1 MCRLSKSVVTRPNGW
16 IPLLV
21 ILIGV
26 SLGSSLAAAQ
36 STCPPNFAQIT
47 CPSAADEVIIAHPSC
62 LKVSCALHRVRIER
76 GGELLVPDE
85 TRQVDAKKLKISVA
99 TIVIR
104 DGGIFQVGPLKNN
117 RLTLMFTGPAGASTV
132 VDPAGPDDPCPSP
145 HFNKGIEVCRGGRL
159 RLLGTKGTP
168 ALGGTSQTYLSA
180 PAGDPAR
187 YGAAYLQGGQTTAP
201 LKVAAPVMQPDA
213 QTVQIATDVS
223 SDWQPGDWIVIG
235 GNSASPIETEF
246 VQINRVAGTTLTL
259 SQPLKYYHFGSPAPE
274 ISNCENASAGELSV
288 PRCESS
294 AKNGVDQRA
303 EVWLISR
310 DIILTS
316 DTRQA
321 EPNHWGSEI
330 RIRKQFAEV
339 LIQGVQIENLSPNDV
354 TALGEAEKL
363 NAQARAA
370 PQALSTPIAQSLST
384 RTAQKGYAHA
394 EPVRVPEGTGPL
406 LHMPGARLRNSYRR
420 TRR

>member
-1 MCRLSKSVVTRPNGW
+1 MWPNCCL
-16 IPLLV
+16 PLLV
-21 ILIGV
+21 IFIGI
-26 SLGSSLAAAQ
+26 SLGSGRAAAQ
-36 STCPPNFAQIT
+36 STCPPNFAQFT
-47 CPSAADEVIIAHPSC
+47 CASAADEVIIAHRSC
-62 LKVSCALHRVRIER
+62 LEVNCALHRVRIER

-85 TRQVDAKKLKISVA
+85 TRRVDARKLKISV
-99 TIVIR
+99 TSIVIR
-104 DGGIFQVGPLKNN
+104 DGGIFQVGPLKHN
-117 RLTLMFTGPAGASTV
+117 RLTLMFAGPAGASTV

-145 HFNKGIEVCRGGRL
+145 HFSKGIEVCRGGTL
-159 RLLGTKGTP
+159 RLLGTEGTP

-187 YGAAYLQGGQTTAP
+187 YGAAYLQGAHTTAP
-201 LKVAAPVMQPDA
+201 FKAGAPVMQSNA
-213 QTVQIATDVS
+213 QTVQVATDVS

-235 GNSASPIETEF
+235 GSGASPIDTEF
-246 VQINRVAGTTLTL
+246 VQINGVAGTTLTL
-259 SQPLKYYHFGSPAPE
+259 NQPLKYYHFGSPAPE

-310 DIILTS
+310 NIILTS

-321 EPNHWGSEI
+321 ERNYWSSEI

-339 LIQGVQIENLSPNDV
+339 LIRGVQIENLSPNDV

-363 NAQARAA
+363 NAQSRAA
-370 PQALSTPIAQSLST
+370 PRALPTPLARSPST
-384 RTAQKGYAHA
+384 RTVQPGYAHA
-394 EPVRVPEGTGPL
+394 EPVRVPEATGSM
-406 LHMPGARLRNSYRR
+406 LHIPGARLRNSYRR